1 MLNKTILAALVA
13 GCIGTASMAQA
24 AEGVVVASSGGVA
37 AELMKNYCNIPFTKE
52 TGIPVDI
59 ANSSDP
65 MPELRAQ
72 MLTGNIL
79 WDITNAPADT
89 IYAAAKNGWL
99 EPIDWDVVDPGK
111 TLPDIAR
118 NKYGIGINAFS
129 EVLAV
134 RTDKL
139 PAGKEMTSWAD
150 FWDTKTF
157 PGPRSLRDTPVKTL
171 EFALLADGVPL
182 ADVYKVLGSPGGVDR
197 AFAKLD
203 QIKPSIVSWWSS
215 AQAPVQLLASGDL
228 YYAPVLNGRVV
239 PLQQSGK
246 PIKLVW
252 NGAAFMTAYH
262 SIVKGAKHVK
272 EANQWLK
279 FCWMDPQRQAKMT
292 EVLHYPGFPP
302 DMFKY
307 LSEDVKK
314 DLPTYPDNQKVQ
326 FAVDGLFWSEHRADI
341 QRRWEKW
348 RLKN

>member
-1 MLNKTILAALVA
+1 MLKRTVLAALVA
-13 GCIGTASMAQA
+13 GLLGTTSMARA

-37 AELMKNYCNIPFTKE
+37 AELMKNYCNTPFTKD
-52 TGIPVDI
+52 TGIPIDI

-79 WDITNAPADT
+79 WDITNAPADA

-139 PAGKEMTSWAD
+139 PGGKEMTSWAD

-157 PGPRSLRDTPVKTL
+157 PGPRSLRNTPVKTM
-171 EFALLADGVPL
+171 EFALLADGVPI
-182 ADVYKVLGSPGGVDR
+182 ADVYKVLGTPAGIDR

-203 QIKPSIVSWWSS
+203 LIKPSIVSWWSS

-228 YYAPVLNGRVV
+228 YYAPVLNGRVA

-262 SIVKGAKHVK
+262 AIVKGAKHPK

-326 FAVDGLFWSEHRADI
+326 FAVDGLFWSEHRADV
-341 QRRWEKW
+341 QRRWDKW